1 MESENNAERPQ
12 MSAPQQGQPQ
22 GQLPQ
27 GTVSVADGSA
37 ALSPTRPNTAR
48 GAVADTDQGSRARK
62 ATELER
68 MSPQIAAPRL
78 RIDARR
84 SRALPNA
91 DSAGKTDASQGNTAP
106 AKKKA
111 AVPLSSE
118 GCSPRSSSRKKAT
131 NQRRRRKATAAKVPS
146 TGKAAPTSSVP
157 NTAEPSATP
166 AAKKGGV
173 FRPPVLRPTAWP
185 GFPATGFG
193 HRLSG
198 HRLSGHRFSGHGF
211 PATGFPATSSPA
223 TGPPANGP
231 PANGAPATGTPAA
244 GLPAT
249 GPPFTGLPTLTPTTR
264 PPPSRPPP
272 TRAQPTRA
280 PRTSGPLTR
289 QPAKRT
295 LSPARFDQ
303 EPSTSSGPNGS
314 VRKQQLGPAQKKQRS
329 AAAPDG
335 MHLCNR
341 ITKLKVGRKTH
352 PVAHWKSTVLEFRHI
367 DVPSDAELSE
377 EEGELEDFVDA
388 RDGQSGYVEAR
399 ERLEK
404 LREDIQLRG
413 GKRFRCPFC
422 GFLAGSTGRK
432 ETVARHVGGIPGH
445 GGQRSCWAWATSD
458 DPVSVTNTCGA
469 SPPARCNG

>member
-1 MESENNAERPQ
+1 MAAQHCLQLARI
-12 MSAPQQGQPQ
+12 QPAVLWQ
-22 GQLPQ
+22 
-27 GTVSVADGSA
+27 
-37 ALSPTRPNTAR
+37 TRTKDP
-48 GAVADTDQGSRARK
+48 GARK

-68 MSPQIAAPRL
+68 MSPQIAAPL
-78 RIDARR
+78 A
-84 SRALPNA
+84 SVLMRAAHAPFRMQ
-91 DSAGKTDASQGNTAP
+91 TPP
-106 AKKKA
+106 AKLMRQYGSGEEKA
-111 AVPLSSE
+111 RCRSSE
-118 GCSPRSSSRKKAT
+118 GCSHT
-131 NQRRRRKATAAKVPS
+131 L
-146 TGKAAPTSSVP
+146 
-157 NTAEPSATP
+157 
-166 AAKKGGV
+166 
-173 FRPPVLRPTAWP
+173 F
-185 GFPATGFG
+185 FP
-193 HRLSG
+193 
-198 HRLSGHRFSGHGF
+198 
-211 PATGFPATSSPA
+211 SPA

-458 DPVSVTNTCGA
+458 DPVSRHEYLLRRFPTRKVQWVMLNENGDETGESGEENW
-469 SPPARCNG
+469 PPAWVGRTTYLYPEHELDAHVVQQHAQADGQQPALEVLAGGDAEEVPQQPAAAAGHAALDSWTEEDENLVETGAGWDALMAGGEAVPENPLLSEDEDGTGGAA